1 MHQRKDLRLT
11 ILMVL
16 AMLTWGLTWTNAKI
30 LGQYGNASLI
40 MFWRFI
46 FATLSFA
53 LVLKWYGSEY
63 KISKKNILFIL
74 GNAFFMV
81 SYNYFYFR
89 GTQIGLAGSGGV
101 LVTTLNP
108 ILTSLFSSLF
118 FGGLILKKDW
128 IGFGLGLI
136 GGTIILRL
144 WDFNLYSLL
153 QSGNIFFI
161 LASLSWVS
169 VTIITSQS
177 KNIIP
182 FIPYTFWSFVFASCL
197 CLPLSLQESLLSVF
211 YFDWIF
217 WLNLLILAVVAM
229 SFGTSIY
236 FLASVQLGPKRAS
249 AFIFIVPL
257 TAMGFAIY
265 FLSEPFQLTT
275 AIGGTLG
282 IAAVYIINH

>member
-16 AMLTWGLTWTNAKI
+16 AMLTWGLSWTNAKI

-118 FGGLILKKDW
+118 FG
-128 IGFGLGLI
+128 
-136 GGTIILRL
+136 
-144 WDFNLYSLL
+144 
-153 QSGNIFFI
+153 
-161 LASLSWVS
+161 
-169 VTIITSQS
+169 
-177 KNIIP
+177 
-182 FIPYTFWSFVFASCL
+182 
-197 CLPLSLQESLLSVF
+197 
-211 YFDWIF
+211 
-217 WLNLLILAVVAM
+217 
-229 SFGTSIY
+229 
-236 FLASVQLGPKRAS
+236 
-249 AFIFIVPL
+249 
-257 TAMGFAIY
+257 
-265 FLSEPFQLTT
+265 
-275 AIGGTLG
+275 
-282 IAAVYIINH
+282 

>member
-1 MHQRKDLRLT
+1 M
-11 ILMVL
+11 
-16 AMLTWGLTWTNAKI
+16 
-30 LGQYGNASLI
+30 
-40 MFWRFI
+40 
-46 FATLSFA
+46 
-53 LVLKWYGSEY
+53 
-63 KISKKNILFIL
+63 
-74 GNAFFMV
+74 
-81 SYNYFYFR
+81 
-89 GTQIGLAGSGGV
+89 
-101 LVTTLNP
+101 
-108 ILTSLFSSLF
+108 
-118 FGGLILKKDW
+118 
-128 IGFGLGLI
+128 GLI

>member
-16 AMLTWGLTWTNAKI
+16 AMLTWGLSWTNAKI